1 MHKIDG
7 AGHVDN
13 NFVAEDLATN
23 RPPTEITADWMNAL
37 QEEPINV
44 IAAAGLTLDKGDN
57 TQLLQAINILIKGP
71 ADKIVRVASTAAI
84 NLAAP
89 GANID
94 GTAMVAGD
102 TFLEKDNATLAD
114 RGVYVWNGAA
124 VPATRD
130 PAADNGAELFGGM
143 IIRVKEGTVNADT
156 NWQVTNDGVVT
167 IGATGLT
174 FQKVGASAVITAASD
189 PTFLDNSGSA
199 ASTSW
204 IRGAMSAIAIAA
216 GFSASLTTNGYIK
229 LPSWLAGVIF
239 QWGSTATLAAE
250 AEALVTFPI
259 AFTSLCKVVTSFTY
273 TGARFD
279 SSQVPHVREKSLT
292 QFYTVNDQV
301 AAGAKSGVIDWFS
314 IGI

>member
-1 MHKIDG
+1 MHKIDS

-13 NFVAEDLATN
+13 KFVAEDLATN

-143 IIRVKEGTVNADT
+143 IIRVKQGTVNADT
-156 NWQVTNDGVVT
+156 NWQVTNDGVVS
-167 IGATGLT
+167 IGVTGLT
-174 FQKVGASAVITAASD
+174 FAQVGTQNFSSNAEAQGFAVTDKSISPATLGQS
-189 PTFLDNSGSA
+189 LKGSNQLL
-199 ASTSW
+199 SV
-204 IRGAMSAIAIAA
+204 
-216 GFSASLTTNGYIK
+216 NGYQK
-229 LPSWLAGVIF
+229 LPGGLIV
-239 QWGSTATLAAE
+239 QWGFTENVTTSTNI
-250 AEALVTFPI
+250 TFPI
-259 AFTSLCKVVTSFTY
+259 TFPNGVLSTIYGGKVASDTVGYIAAAF
-273 TGARFD
+273 G
-279 SSQVPHVREKSLT
+279 SLT
-292 QFYTVNDQV
+292 NSGMIFYSGTGSTGVGIRW
-301 AAGAKSGVIDWFS
+301 AA
-314 IGI
+314 IGY